1 MCSGSTG
8 TRESRKIDLTG
19 QGQWLVVFGCLV
31 VGMVGFPLTLVHAQ
45 SCTARTQN
53 SALPAVALTP
63 SDSVAPVIQ
72 YQVVNRYP
80 HDPKAFTQGLVYFRG
95 DLYESTGL
103 RGHSTVR
110 KLALKSG
117 QVLDERRIG
126 HKLFGEGLAVLGKQL
141 VQLTWQSG
149 SAFTYTIEDLS
160 QTGEFSFEGEGWGA
174 TRLNSEL
181 VISDGSSQLRFLSP
195 DDYHQTHTLQVSARG
210 RPLEGLNELEAVGG
224 LIYANVYPSDCIA
237 RIDPYSGHVLGWLDL
252 HGLMPVSERPDRSA
266 VANGIAYNAHTGDL
280 FVTGKLWPYLY
291 RLRLQ
296 SSAVL
301 PEKRATFSD
310 GGRSVETKKTT
321 GGG

>member
-1 MCSGSTG
+1 MCSGKTG
-8 TRESRKIDLTG
+8 ARGSQKIDLTG
-19 QGQWLVVFGCLV
+19 CGQWLVVLGCLA
-31 VGMVGFPLTLVHAQ
+31 VGVAGFSPSFTHAQ

-53 SALPAVALTP
+53 STSPAVALTL
-63 SDSVAPVIQ
+63 SGSVASVIH
-72 YQVVNRYP
+72 YRVVNRYP
-80 HDPKAFTQGLVYFRG
+80 HDPNAFTQGLVYYRG

-103 RGHSTVR
+103 RGHSAVR
-110 KLALKSG
+110 RLALKSG
-117 QVLDERRIG
+117 RVLDERRIG

-141 VQLTWQSG
+141 VQLTWQAG

-160 QTGEFSFEGEGWGA
+160 QSGEFSFEGEGWGA
-174 TRLNSEL
+174 TRLNGEL
-181 VISDGSSQLRFLSP
+181 VISDGSSRLRFLSP

-237 RIDPYSGHVLGWLDL
+237 RIDPYSGHVVGWLDL
-252 HGLMPVSERPDRSA
+252 HGLMPVSERPHRSA

-291 RLRLQ
+291 QLRLQ

-301 PEKRATFSD
+301 PKKRATSSD
-310 GGRSVETKKTT
+310 GRRSMATKKTT